1 MMTNFGRREIVLP
14 PEWVRLNGR
23 ARFAGS
29 LRLFGAGKK
38 AEAGQAADPDKPG
51 SSRPDASKPEP
62 NKPDSNKP
70 ISSGWSALKLPLN
83 DKLSMT
89 SKALVKYM
97 EIARQAVFSGES
109 RSGDAY
115 SVPKSEL
122 AGFLRS
128 CRQIFWAM
136 AIFSGVSNILMLT
149 GSFFMLQVYD
159 RVLPSRSIPTLIA
172 LLALAVLLYLFQSG
186 LDLVRARISARMGR
200 HLDETLGGRV
210 FDAVIRLPLKT
221 RGDGDGLQPV
231 RDLDQVRSFLASGGP
246 SALFDMPWMPIYLG
260 ICFLF
265 HFWIGVTALVGALI
279 LIAITILTEIRSQ
292 DPAKA
297 SARLAVIRNSLATEG
312 RRNAEALHAMG
323 MRKLAVARWRE
334 ANQKYLAAN
343 EAASDVAN
351 GLGGIS
357 KAFRA
362 ILQSGVL
369 AVGAWLVINQESTAG
384 IIIAGSILT
393 SRALAPVELA
403 IANWKGFV
411 GARQSGRRLEQ
422 LLTLLPKEEE
432 LLLLPAPV
440 EAIAMEHVYVNAPA
454 SDRVV
459 LHDVSFALR
468 KGEGL
473 GIIGPSGSGKSSLVR
488 ALVGVWPQMRG
499 RITLDN
505 AALGQWS
512 SEALGKHIGYLPQD
526 VELFDGS
533 IAANISRF
541 DPNASPKAV
550 LNAARAAGVHDL
562 ILSFSEGYGTK
573 IGEGGMALSAGQR
586 QRIGLARAFYGDP
599 FLVVLDEPTSNLDA
613 DGEAALTEAI
623 LNVRRRN
630 GIVVV
635 IAHRPKALDGVD
647 HVLVIAGG
655 KVQSFGKKEDVL
667 TKVLRT
673 APPLK
678 VVGDRG

>member
-1 MMTNFGRREIVLP
+1 M
-14 PEWVRLNGR
+14 
-23 ARFAGS
+23 
-29 LRLFGAGKK
+29 RLFGAGKK

-51 SSRPDASKPEP
+51 SGRPDSGKLESNKPDP
-62 NKPDSNKP
+62 NKPM
-70 ISSGWSALKLPLN
+70 SSGRGTLKSLLD
-83 DKLSMT
+83 DKLSAA
-89 SKALVKYM
+89 SKALLTFL
-97 EIARQAVFSGES
+97 ETARQIVFSGES

-172 LLALAVLLYLFQSG
+172 LLTLAVLLYLFQSG

-292 DPAKA
+292 GPAKA
-297 SARLAVIRNSLATEG
+297 SARLAVMRNSLATEG

-411 GARQSGRRLEQ
+411 GARQSGQRLEQ

-459 LHDVSFALR
+459 LHDVSFTLR

-550 LNAARAAGVHDL
+550 LNAARAAGVHEL

-623 LNVRRRN
+623 VNVRRRN

-678 VVGDRG
+678 VVGERG